1 MRFFAYIPD
10 VRPVLFF
17 RQQYGA
23 RFEHGFPGT
32 LMFFAAAWQVGNT
45 SSSLGV
51 AGKQHFAIGVAGKQH
66 FAMVGSAVVRGDA
79 ILYAFKAGPR
89 SAGLESKPRRGEDRA
104 APLTIL
110 ADPK

>member
-23 RFEHGFPGT
+23 RFEHGFPGR
-32 LMFFAAAWQVGNT
+32 LMFFAAAWQIGN
-45 SSSLGV
+45 SSSSS
-51 AGKQHFAIGVAGKQH
+51 GVAGKQH
-66 FAMVGSAVVRGDA
+66 FAMVGPAVLRGDA